1 MTPVSEAAALTAFH
15 KSCNEQKFNGG
26 VWVNMPGGLTFRVH
40 VVPPGLGRNG
50 NDEKWL
56 LDLILEDP

>member
-1 MTPVSEAAALTAFH
+1 MTAFH